1 MGCGVFKRSGCHK
14 RGVPST
20 ILLLPAEKRKTM
32 RKRMESGII
41 TTVGSLTE
49 DASVANAK
57 DDRKDVVFV
66 PSLE

>member
-1 MGCGVFKRSGCHK
+1 
-14 RGVPST
+14 
-20 ILLLPAEKRKTM
+20 M
-32 RKRMESGII
+32 RKRRESGII